1 VEPEFWHDRWRTG
14 QIGFHQADVD
24 ELLTQCWPALDLA
37 PKSHVFVPLCGKSL
51 DIIWLMQ
58 RGVSVTGIEL
68 SAVAIESFCV
78 EHGIP
83 ARRRTRADFD
93 VYEAAQ
99 LRLFRGDFFAL
110 TPELLGEVSA
120 VYDRAALISWTP
132 QMRAPY
138 LAHLDSLTDIG
149 AKTLLIT
156 MEYPQQQMQGP
167 PFSIGA
173 ADVDQLYGQRHTI
186 QQLARRDILA
196 VEHRLRA
203 RGLTELNEACYRL
216 TRVAAT
222 CTLRS
227 TSGMTT
233 SL

>member
-24 ELLTQCWPALDLA
+24 KLLIQNWPILDLA

-51 DIIWLMQ
+51 DLIWLLQ
-58 RGVSVTGIEL
+58 CGVSVTGIEL

-83 ARRRTRADFD
+83 ATRRTLADFD
-93 VYEAAQ
+93 VYEASQ
-99 LRLFRGDFFAL
+99 LRLFRGDFFSL

-120 VYDRAALISWTP
+120 VYDRAALISWKP

-138 LAHLDSLTDIG
+138 LRHLASLTTVG
-149 AKTLLIT
+149 TQTLLTT
-156 MEYPQQQMQGP
+156 MEYPQQEMLGP

-173 ADVDQLYGQRHTI
+173 ADVDQLYGQDYAIR
-186 QQLARRDILA
+186 QLARRDVLA
-196 VEHRLRA
+196 DEHRLRA
-203 RGLTELNEACYRL
+203 RGLTALSEACYRL
-216 TRVAAT
+216 TRVPAT
-222 CTLRS
+222 RTEWGDFS
-227 TSGMTT
+227 SMNK
-233 SL
+233 

>member
-1 VEPEFWHDRWRTG
+1 MEPEFWHDRWRTG
-14 QIGFHQADVD
+14 QIGFHQTDVD
-24 ELLTQCWPALDLA
+24 KLLVQYWAALDAA

-51 DIIWLMQ
+51 DIIWLLQ
-58 RGVSVTGIEL
+58 RGVSITGIEL

-83 ARRRTRADFD
+83 ARRRTLADFD

-99 LRLFRGDFFAL
+99 LRLFRGDFFSL
-110 TPELLGEVSA
+110 TAELLGEVSA
-120 VYDRAALISWTP
+120 IYDRAALISWTP

-138 LAHLDSLTDIG
+138 LAHLDSLTNVG

-173 ADVDQLYGQRHTI
+173 ADVDRLYGERHKI
-186 QQLARRDILA
+186 QQLDRRDISA
-196 VEHRLRA
+196 NEPKLRA
-203 RGLTELNEACYRL
+203 RGVTQVSEACYLL
-216 TRVAAT
+216 TR
-222 CTLRS
+222 R
-227 TSGMTT
+227 G
-233 SL
+233 

>member
-14 QIGFHQADVD
+14 QIGFHQAGVD
-24 ELLTQCWPALDLA
+24 ELLIQYWPTLDLA

-51 DIIWLMQ
+51 DITWLLQ
-58 RGVSVTGIEL
+58 RGVYVTGIEL

-78 EHGIP
+78 EQGIP

-120 VYDRAALISWTP
+120 VYDRAALISWAP
-132 QMRAPY
+132 QMRASY
-138 LAHLDSLTDIG
+138 LAHLDSLTNTG
-149 AKTLLIT
+149 TQALLIT
-156 MEYPQQQMQGP
+156 LEYPQQQMPGP
-167 PFSIGA
+167 PFSVSA
-173 ADVDQLYGQRHTI
+173 ADVDQLYGQHHTI
-186 QQLARRDILA
+186 RQLARRDILA
-196 VEHRLRA
+196 AEHRLRA
-203 RGLTELNEACYRL
+203 RGLTELSETCYRL

-222 CTLRS
+222 RTKWGGLSS
-227 TSGMTT
+227 TNK
-233 SL
+233 

>member
-24 ELLTQCWPALDLA
+24 KLLTQYWPTLDLA

-51 DIIWLMQ
+51 DIIWLLQ

-68 SAVAIESFCV
+68 SAVPIESFCV

-83 ARRRTRADFD
+83 ARRRPRADFD

-99 LRLFRGDFFAL
+99 LRLFRGDFFSL
-110 TPELLGEVSA
+110 TPELLGAVSA
-120 VYDRAALISWTP
+120 VYDRAALTSWNP

-138 LAHLDSLTDIG
+138 LAHLDSLTNVG
-149 AKTLLIT
+149 TKTLLIT

-186 QQLARRDILA
+186 QQLDRRDISA
-196 VEHRLRA
+196 SEPRLRA
-203 RGLTELNEACYRL
+203 RGVTQASEVCYLL
-216 TRVAAT
+216 TRD
-222 CTLRS
+222 
-227 TSGMTT
+227 G
-233 SL
+233 

>member
-1 VEPEFWHDRWRTG
+1 MEPEFWHDRWRAG
-14 QIGFHQADVD
+14 QIGFHQAGVD
-24 ELLTQCWPALDLA
+24 KLLVQYWPTLDLA
-37 PKSHVFVPLCGKSL
+37 PKSQVFVPLCGKSL
-51 DIIWLMQ
+51 DITWLLQ
-58 RGVSVTGIEL
+58 RGFSVTGIEL
-68 SAVAIESFCV
+68 SAVAIESFCL

-83 ARRRTRADFD
+83 ARRRPLGEFD

-99 LRLFRGDFFAL
+99 LRLFRGDFFSL
-110 TPELLGEVSA
+110 TPELLGKVSA

-132 QMRAPY
+132 QLRAAY
-138 LAHLDSLTDIG
+138 LTHLDSLTNVG
-149 AKTLLIT
+149 TKTILIT

-173 ADVDQLYGQRHTI
+173 ADVDQLYGQHHTI

-222 CTLRS
+222 RTN
-227 TSGMTT
+227 TMQGTFV
-233 SL
+233 